1 MKLTTD
7 SEVPVYTI
15 SGEDTA
21 RPLPD
26 WLSRKRKRQLRQDSE
41 EGIELLQD
49 FGFEEASQCLRI
61 SEDGEWLMST
71 GTYKP
76 QIHTHYLQHL
86 SLSYERHTDAT
97 NRRFVLL
104 SPDARKS
111 LHLQSDRSLNFHT
124 AGGLHYATRI
134 PRYGRDLKYD
144 TRTAEALITSV
155 GPNADGMGEVFRFNL
170 EQGRFMKSLEL
181 DIGSQST
188 TSVDP
193 VGLQGAI
200 DAGSID
206 TMALAERSHGLQA
219 YGTSLGTTE
228 FWDPRSR
235 TRAAI
240 LPLPKGASYSAYDK
254 VGISCLEFDRSGL
267 ALATG
272 TTNGLVYLYDLRSP
286 QPLLK
291 KDQGNGWAIQKL
303 IFLESSTESV
313 RTTEDKVLSA
323 DKTIIK
329 LWDRKDGTPWTHA
342 SSSVDINDVA
352 WYPDSGMILTAN
364 EGPRQN
370 IFFVPTLGPAPRWCT
385 FLDSLV
391 EDYADGSGAVTGGS
405 SNQPAGQVYDNYKFV
420 TLEELRTLQMAH
432 LVGKTSLLRPYMHGY
447 FVAQRLYDEA
457 RLITQPT
464 IWEEQRTKMIR
475 AKIEKDRESR
485 IRGHKKALTAVKV
498 NKRLA
503 EKAATND
510 KKSAKLLGDDRF
522 SKLFQDEE
530 FAIDENS
537 REFFAINPSAKV
549 KFMATKAVAEEREEK
564 QKKEEEARKPA
575 VGKGGKMRAAV
586 PIRHRSD
593 GGGLDTSANE
603 APRQNMRR
611 RKAPRG

>member
-7 SEVPVYTI
+7 SDVPVYTI

-26 WLSRKRKRQLRQDSE
+26 WLSRKRKRQLRQDGE

-49 FGFEEASQCLRI
+49 FGFEEASQCIQI
-61 SEDGEWLMST
+61 SEDGEWVMST

-111 LHLQSDRSLNFHT
+111 LHLQVDRSLNFHT
-124 AGGLHYATRI
+124 AGGIHYTTRI

-144 TRTAEALITSV
+144 TRSTEALITSV
-155 GPNADGMGEVFRFNL
+155 GPNADGMGEVFRLNL

-181 DIGSQST
+181 DIGGHST

-206 TMALAERSHGLQA
+206 AAALAEKSHGLWA
-219 YGTSLGTTE
+219 FGTSLGTTE

-235 TRAAI
+235 TRAAV
-240 LPLPKGASYSAYDK
+240 LPLPKSAYDK
-254 VGISCLEFDRSGL
+254 AGISCLEFDRSGL
-267 ALATG
+267 TLATG

-303 IFLESSTESV
+303 IFLESNTASV
-313 RTTEDKVLSA
+313 RTTEGKILSA

-329 LWDRKDGTPWTHA
+329 LWDRKDGSPWTHA

-352 WYPDSGMILTAN
+352 WYPDSGMLLTAN

-370 IFFVPTLGPAPRWCT
+370 IFFVPTLGPAPTWCT

-391 EDYADGSGAVTGGS
+391 EDYADGSGAVAGGS

-420 TLEELRTLQMAH
+420 TIEELRTLQMAH
-432 LVGKTSLLRPYMHGY
+432 LVGKTGLLRPYMHGF

-464 IWEEQRTKMIR
+464 LWEEQRTKMIR
-475 AKIEKDRESR
+475 AKIEKDRETR
-485 IRGHKKALTAVKV
+485 IRGHKKALAAIKV

-503 EKAATND
+503 EKAAGTSD
-510 KKSAKLLGDDRF
+510 KKAAKLLDDSRF
-522 SKLFQDEE
+522 AKLFHDEE
-530 FAIDENS
+530 FAIDETS

-549 KFMATKAVAEEREEK
+549 KFMATKAVADEKAERE
-564 QKKEEEARKPA
+564 KKDEEARAPA
-575 VGKGGKMRAAV
+575 KSKNGKFRAAV
-586 PIRHRSD
+586 PIRHKSD
-593 GGGLDTSANE
+593 GGGLGGAASDMPA
-603 APRQNMRR
+603 QKVRR